1 MSESAPELF
10 LVPALDVDGPSHPS
24 MTAADLVSMAPRPS
38 PAALIEQAL
47 ALVADDLVATE
58 RRLAELLASEITV
71 IPAVAGHVT
80 FAGGKRLRPL
90 LTLLAAEA
98 TGLRE
103 PERLTVAAVG
113 ELLHTAT
120 LLHDDV
126 IDEGEFRRGRPA
138 ARMGYGNGMAVLA
151 GDYCLARSLQAVAY
165 TGRDVAVRSLAD
177 TVTRMAEG
185 EVAQLDGA
193 GRFCLDRAHYER
205 VIERKTAALI
215 AWCASVA
222 GLVPAPFVEPLRRY
236 GHQIGYA
243 FQIVDDVLDVRPA
256 PGAPEGP
263 RRPGDAGKDPG
274 QDLRE
279 GKMTLPLI
287 LACESDPGLR
297 REVKALL
304 ERGAPVDHAVVAR
317 LLPRVQDT
325 GAAER
330 ALLIAR
336 EHVDQAVRALHVLP
350 ASRARDALVG
360 AAYYVVH
367 RSL

>member
-1 MSESAPELF
+1 MGA
-10 LVPALDVDGPSHPS
+10 
-24 MTAADLVSMAPRPS
+24 
-38 PAALIEQAL
+38 AALIEQAL
-47 ALVADDLVATE
+47 RLVADDLATTE
-58 RRLAELLASEITV
+58 RHFAELLASEITV
-71 IPAVAGHVT
+71 IPEVAGHVA
-80 FAGGKRLRPL
+80 FAGGKRFRPL

-98 TGLRE
+98 AGFEE

-138 ARMGYGNGMAVLA
+138 ARMGFGNGMAVLS
-151 GDYCLARSLQAVAY
+151 GDYCLARALQAVAY

-177 TVTRMAEG
+177 CVTRMAEG
-185 EVAQLDGA
+185 EVAQLHGA
-193 GRFCLDRAHYER
+193 GCFQLDREHYRR
-205 VIERKTAALI
+205 VIDRKTAALI

-222 GLVPAPFVEPLRRY
+222 GLVAPRLVEPLRRF
-236 GHQIGYA
+236 GHQLGHA

-256 PGAPEGP
+256 AGHGRTPGH
-263 RRPGDAGKDPG
+263 AGKDPG

-287 LACESDPGLR
+287 LACEHDPELR
-297 REVKALL
+297 DELRALL
-304 ERGAPVDHAVVAR
+304 EAGPPVDEATVGR
-317 LLPRVQDT
+317 LLPRIQDG
-325 GAAER
+325 GAPER
-330 ALLIAR
+330 ALAVAR
-336 EHVDQAVRALHVLP
+336 EHVDHAVRALHVLP
-350 ASRARDALVG
+350 PSPAHDALVG